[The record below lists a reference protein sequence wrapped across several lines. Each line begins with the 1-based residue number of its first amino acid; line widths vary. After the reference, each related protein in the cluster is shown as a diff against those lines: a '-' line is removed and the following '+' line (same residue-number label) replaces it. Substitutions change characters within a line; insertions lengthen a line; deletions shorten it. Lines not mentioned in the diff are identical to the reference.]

1 MRSICF
7 YFQVHQP
14 FRLKTYRF
22 FDIGAN
28 HHYYDEYQNRSIV
41 KRVVERSYIPMNNLL
56 LGLIKEYG
64 AAFRVSF
71 SISGTALDQFELY
84 APEALDSF
92 KKLAA
97 TGNVEFLTETYAHS
111 LVSLKNPEEFKRQVK
126 IHSDQIEKFFGV
138 RPTAFRNTELIYSDN
153 IGSMVYEMGYNVMLT
168 EGAKHIL
175 GWKSPNFLYCS
186 GSTPKL
192 KLLLRNYQLSDDI
205 AFRFSNQSW
214 IEWPLTAEKFSTWI
228 GGFEKNQHVVNIF
241 LDYESFGEHQ
251 WAETGI
257 FDFMKALPKQIF
269 ANTNFTFGTP
279 SQIAGKMQPVAAV
292 NVPHPISWAD
302 EERDLTAWL
311 GNEMQD
317 EAFDSLY
324 KIADQVRKIKN
335 KEIQKDWLYLQ
346 TSDHF
351 YYMCTKWF
359 SDGTVHKYFNPYGTP
374 YEAFIN
380 YMNVLSD
387 FIGRVEHYSDHA
399 TEVSEAFSLPD
410 PAGFN
415 KIAAKAKTK
424 AEPEKKAKGESVD
437 PKEKKNPD
445 LIFSFSKKE
454 LKEIVEKIDVKDLA
468 YSLIDKAEEEIE
480 KLRKNLPAAYRSE
493 LNKLMMELGKPRKAT
508 IESYKNKV
516 NDILKSLF

>member
-14 FRLKTYRF
+14 FRIKTYRF

-28 HHYYDEYQNRSIV
+28 HHYYDEYQNRSII
-41 KRVVERSYIPMNNLL
+41 KRVVERSYLPMNKLL

-71 SISGTALDQFELY
+71 SISGNALDQFEMY

-92 KKLAA
+92 RKLAA

-111 LVSLKNPEEFKRQVK
+111 LVALKDADEFKRQVK
-126 IHSDQIEKFFGV
+126 LHSDKIEQLFGV
-138 RPTAFRNTELIYSDN
+138 RPTAFRNTELIYSDA
-153 IGSMVYEMGYNVMLT
+153 IGSIVYDMGYNVMLT

-186 GSTPKL
+186 GTTPKL
-192 KLLLRNYQLSDDI
+192 KLLLRNNQLSDDI

-214 IEWPLTAEKFSTWI
+214 IEWPLTAEKFATWI
-228 GGFEKNQHVVNIF
+228 GSADKNQQVVNIF

-269 ANTNFTFGTP
+269 SLTNFGFSTP
-279 SQIAGKMQPVAAV
+279 SQLAEKLQPVATV
-292 NVPHPISWAD
+292 NVPYPISWAD

-317 EAFDSLY
+317 EAFESLY
-324 KIADQVRKIKN
+324 RISDKVKQIRN
-335 KEIQKDWLYLQ
+335 KDIQQDWLYLQ

-359 SDGTVHKYFNPYGTP
+359 SDGAVHKYFNPYSTP

-387 FIGRVEHYSDHA
+387 FIGRVEHYDEKSVAD
-399 TEVSEAFSLPD
+399 TEMFDIPD
-410 PAGFN
+410 PAGLN
-415 KIAAKAKTK
+415 KTAPKVKTEQPSKAKSVKKTAPA
-424 AEPEKKAKGESVD
+424 AED
-437 PKEKKNPD
+437 D
-445 LIFSFSKKE
+445 IIFSLSKKD
-454 LKEIVEKIDVKDLA
+454 LNTAVSRLDLKDLA
-468 YSLIDKAEEEIE
+468 HSIMGRAESEVE
-480 KLRKNLPAAYRSE
+480 KLMKNLPVAKRKELEDLLKSTTKPGKAAIEKYR
-493 LNKLMMELGKPRKAT
+493 K
-508 IESYKNKV
+508 KV
-516 NDILKSLF
+516 NDLIKSLF